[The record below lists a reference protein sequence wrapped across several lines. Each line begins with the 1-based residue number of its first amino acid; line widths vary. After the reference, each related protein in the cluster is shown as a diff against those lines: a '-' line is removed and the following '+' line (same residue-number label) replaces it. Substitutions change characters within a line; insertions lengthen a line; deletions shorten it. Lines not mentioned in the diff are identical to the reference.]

1 MHSPKG
7 FIHNPK
13 LHTTLRFG
21 KFHLL
26 LSVVVSSL
34 LLLLSLELS
43 LSLSLSLLL
52 LLLLLFKSFSVSDW
66 LKSFR

>member
-21 KFHLL
+21 QFHLL

-43 LSLSLSLLL
+43 LSLSLLLL
-52 LLLLLFKSFSVSDW
+52 LLLLLFKSFSVFDW
-66 LKSFR
+66 RKSFR